1 MCAAELRIQLKLLI
15 RCAGHREAQL
25 ELAIGDGAPRLPTVL
40 DDGDDCGTRRCRA
53 VVERRSRKGRIR
65 RDPEISRGGR
75 AGGAEASSPRRA
87 AIAVT
92 GAEGKR
98 ATASEK
104 KAFLQIFRVFFEII
118 RIAVT
123 NRGPNK
129 GYICNYLDHNY

>member
-65 RDPEISRGGR
+65 RDPEISRG
-75 AGGAEASSPRRA
+75 
-87 AIAVT
+87 
-92 GAEGKR
+92 AEGGEPVERKPVHHDER
-98 ATASEK
+98 PSPSPERK
-104 KAFLQIFRVFFEII
+104 GRGQPHQK
-118 RIAVT
+118 
-123 NRGPNK
+123 RGPTCK
-129 GYICNYLDHNY
+129 FSGCFLKLFGSRLLIAIQIRVYI